1 MDSETSRK
9 GSTPIYDYELESA
22 VSSNITVGEFSRF
35 SRPLLNFAAA
45 MTLLIMVVGIL
56 GNLLT
61 IVALVRCPKVRN
73 VAASF
78 IISLCVADF
87 IFCTCV
93 LPFSFSTFLYGNN
106 WIHGGF
112 LCYLLPFM
120 RYSNIGVSLLSIAMI
135 TINRYIMIAHY
146 RFYSRIYKKLCI
158 AAIIAFCWA
167 LPIGSLTPTL
177 VGVWGHFGQDTRLNT
192 CNILRDEDGGS
203 PKSALFLALVVLCG
217 IILIFY
223 MLILFCAIHRSEK
236 RLRERAAESQSEG
249 SNSKE
254 QCEAKAK
261 RNECHITMMMLAI
274 FPSFLM
280 CYVPIII
287 IKIRDNAI
295 DFPELHILGYL
306 LLYLSGCVNPII
318 YVIMNKQYRQAYKT
332 VLLCQR
338 PQLLSST
345 PVGTSS

>member
-1 MDSETSRK
+1 MYMTAGEGK
-9 GSTPIYDYELESA
+9 YERNAGKSH
-22 VSSNITVGEFSRF
+22 VDKITILNFCRF

-45 MTLLIMVVGIL
+45 MTMLIMVVGIL

-93 LPFSFSTFLYGNN
+93 LPFNFSTFIYGNN
-106 WIHGGF
+106 WIRGGF
-112 LCYLLPFM
+112 LCYLLPFL

-135 TINRYIMIAHY
+135 TINRYNITIAEVVRYVYCIKLSVCRYIMIAHY

-177 VGVWGHFGQDTRLNT
+177 VGVWGKSVTHCLGVT
-192 CNILRDEDGGS
+192 CRVM
-203 PKSALFLALVVLCG
+203 LVCN
-217 IILIFY
+217 
-223 MLILFCAIHRSEK
+223 RSEK

-295 DFPELHILGYL
+295 DFPG
-306 LLYLSGCVNPII
+306 
-318 YVIMNKQYRQAYKT
+318 Q
-332 VLLCQR
+332 
-338 PQLLSST
+338 
-345 PVGTSS
+345 